1 MVEIRLLDV
10 SADADEISD
19 LRIMVDQKHIKHL
32 TVDPGVYDNPTMC
45 FSPWLAAALPPL
57 PEGQWNS
64 AHISS
69 DPTSGTPY
77 FSHVEIT
84 PLPGVSR
91 LWHPL
96 YIDYLDL
103 QLGRKLLFNVQE
115 ATCPQIEGKV
125 VVKLA
130 RFPWEIPLLEQ
141 ETQAYEWIKDT
152 GVGPTFLAHLTE
164 EGRTIGFV
172 MEHIANA
179 RHAEPEDLSLC
190 KGAVDRLHQ
199 LGIKHG
205 DVNKHNML
213 IRDESVTL
221 IDFACAMQCQDPEIL
236 AAELLSL
243 ESELRDMSGR
253 GRPMAD
259 SSVGGGIA

>member
-1 MVEIRLLDV
+1 MSEVVLLDASV
-10 SADADEISD
+10 DAEEVSD
-19 LRIMVDQKHIKHL
+19 LRILVDHKHIKHL
-32 TVDPGVYDNPTMC
+32 TVDPGVYDNHTML
-45 FSPWLAAALPPL
+45 FSHRLAAALPSL
-57 PEGQWNS
+57 PQVQWNC

-69 DPTSGTPY
+69 DPTTGTPY
-77 FSHVEIT
+77 FSRVEKT
-84 PLPGVSR
+84 LLPGITH

-115 ATCPQIEGKV
+115 ATCPQIEGKI

-152 GVGPTFLAHLTE
+152 DIGPTFLAHLTE
-164 EGRTIGFV
+164 ERRAVGFV
-172 MEHIANA
+172 MRHIANA

-190 KGAVDRLHQ
+190 KGALERLHQ

-205 DVNKHNML
+205 DVNKHNIL
-213 IRDESVTL
+213 VRDESVTL
-221 IDFACAMQCQDPEIL
+221 IDFACAMQCQDPEVL

-243 ESELRDMSGR
+243 ESGLRDFSGR

-259 SSVGGGIA
+259 YSVDGGIV

>member
-1 MVEIRLLDV
+1 
-10 SADADEISD
+10 
-19 LRIMVDQKHIKHL
+19 
-32 TVDPGVYDNPTMC
+32 
-45 FSPWLAAALPPL
+45 
-57 PEGQWNS
+57 
-64 AHISS
+64 
-69 DPTSGTPY
+69 
-77 FSHVEIT
+77 
-84 PLPGVSR
+84 

-103 QLGRKLLFNVQE
+103 QLGHKLLFNVQE

-152 GVGPTFLAHLTE
+152 DIGPVFLAHLTE

-179 RHAEPEDLSLC
+179 RHAEPEDLTLC
-190 KGAVDRLHQ
+190 REALDQLHK
-199 LGIKHG
+199 LGIQHG
-205 DVNKHNML
+205 DINKHNIL
-213 IRDESVTL
+213 IHDENVTL
-221 IDFACAMQCQDPEIL
+221 IDFGCATQCQDPERL

-243 ESELRDMSGR
+243 ESELRDTSGR
-253 GRPMAD
+253 GRPMTD
-259 SSVGGGIA
+259 HSHGGSIA